1 MAFYFVC
8 KEIKFDKECY
18 NNDEE
23 TRINQ
28 KPENVFDDGLAI
40 SLGFTNIFEYI
51 LRKMEIKYKHIN
63 GYCKLM
69 PKKNINSKFKKR
81 KLKILTRTQ
90 SARNTK
96 EEILTYNK
104 SKNHSWNAFYIKG
117 EWYFCDCLFGSGSI
131 QLEEDKIG
139 KLNLKQLDINNN
151 LYHFN
156 SNLKNNKMT
165 DEENSKSENEIID
178 NFNIFYFMTPPELL
192 ISTHRP
198 VDDEWQFLYKT
209 LSFKEFYNK
218 KIINYG
224 EFYNNAYKYNLTLL
238 THKNPFI
245 LISLKEKLQIKFK
258 IYDFLI
264 EAYLFYSFRNT
275 KIGEVKYLYE
285 ESTDS
290 YILEPIFP
298 QIGEYILKINGRSIK
313 STDLLYWP
321 LIEYF
326 IKIDTYF
333 HTDNINNLLTFK
345 DSKINQKNKIN
356 YFLPKLNQSSS
367 VGIFTPKIISD
378 YSKIFPLK
386 SHKKICYDK
395 EDFRLIELYFL
406 D

>member
-1 MAFYFVC
+1 M
-8 KEIKFDKECY
+8 
-18 NNDEE
+18 N
-23 TRINQ
+23 
-28 KPENVFDDGLAI
+28 
-40 SLGFTNIFEYI
+40 
-51 LRKMEIKYKHIN
+51 
-63 GYCKLM
+63 
-69 PKKNINSKFKKR
+69 
-81 KLKILTRTQ
+81 
-90 SARNTK
+90 
-96 EEILTYNK
+96 
-104 SKNHSWNAFYIKG
+104 
-117 EWYFCDCLFGSGSI
+117 
-131 QLEEDKIG
+131 
-139 KLNLKQLDINNN
+139 
-151 LYHFN
+151 
-156 SNLKNNKMT
+156 
-165 DEENSKSENEIID
+165 
-178 NFNIFYFMTPPELL
+178 
-192 ISTHRP
+192 
-198 VDDEWQFLYKT
+198 KT